1 MPPTQ
6 ASICGVP
13 FLALFHHDGRFVRAP
28 GLFAFARRSGRGFD
42 ILHLEWT
49 EDIHRR
55 AGPNHPRWAWA
66 LAAGMDT
73 LLVHTSGHRWLAG
86 DPGEITW
93 TAGARVELGRH
104 AECQGRRRMAASR
117 GAR

>member
-1 MPPTQ
+1 
-6 ASICGVP
+6 
-13 FLALFHHDGRFVRAP
+13 
-28 GLFAFARRSGRGFD
+28 
-42 ILHLEWT
+42 
-49 EDIHRR
+49 
-55 AGPNHPRWAWA
+55 